1 MIVKFI
7 SRRRWLKKIFKNFLP
22 DECSHKLYGKHEFYY
37 DPRDLRGPS
46 FHFAYD
52 LEEGFE
58 NYEKESKLELLE
70 HIPQEGVFYDI
81 GANIGLFSYFI
92 ALKRPKAK
100 FFCFE
105 PEPVVF
111 NCLKKSFSHLDASQV
126 KIFNSAVGTVEESR
140 KLFKSDINDGGHTLV
155 KELIGDEERADQ
167 RVVEVIN
174 LDQRFQKGELPA
186 PDAIKIDVEGFELE
200 VLKGISTM
208 VRTARPSLLI
218 ECSNGDLADKGAF
231 FELLKTFEGIKAKI
245 PGKEGFLN
253 LEELSAYA
261 KSRANVPLE
270 NYLFVF

>member
-81 GANIGLFSYFI
+81 GPNIGLFSYFF

-111 NCLKKSFSHLDASQV
+111 NCLKKSFSHLDAPKV

-208 VRTARPSLLI
+208 VRTAKPSMLI
-218 ECSNGDLADKGAF
+218 ECSNSDLAEKAAF
-231 FELLKTFEGIKAKI
+231 FELLKTFEGMKAKI
-245 PGKEGFLN
+245 PGKEGLLS

-261 KSRANVPLE
+261 NSRANVPLE
-270 NYLFVF
+270 NYLFLF

>member
-22 DECSHKLYGKHEFYY
+22 DECSHKLYGKHEFFY

-81 GANIGLFSYFI
+81 GAIIGLFSYFFV
-92 ALKRPKAK
+92 LKRPKAK